1 MGQPAK
7 QDLPGPTGD
16 TPPRPRLA
24 RALRPLVR
32 LATIGVNLAV
42 IGALLILA
50 ACSSTPEDD
59 AKARSARS
67 EGVAAEYNQANVLP
81 PEQATVV
88 AYPDKEE
95 EIDDPLIGFNRA
107 MFAFND
113 VSYRYVMIP
122 IAKAYNHTLPQP
134 VRSGVSNFFA
144 NIKSPI
150 SIVNHLLQGE
160 GSKAGNTSLRF
171 LINTTVG
178 IVGIF
183 DPAEDWWE
191 IEEDNTGFA
200 DTLERHG
207 TGQGVFV
214 VLPFLGPSDLRGSTG
229 LVADYFLNPIPYL
242 TEQPD
247 TAIIMAT
254 DAMQNFSDKAEAYEK
269 IRAEAEDPYVFFR
282 NMYLQGKQRDKQF
295 PAIGTRKKGDSA
307 GRDDTEHTPREVAQ

>member
-1 MGQPAK
+1 MGQPAN
-7 QDLPGPTGD
+7 QDLPEPGDNTPT
-16 TPPRPRLA
+16 RAQVLRL
-24 RALRPLVR
+24 LSGVTKVGLGIVKV
-32 LATIGVNLAV
+32 GVNLVV
-42 IGALLILA
+42 IWALVALA
-50 ACSSTPEDD
+50 ACSSTPEE
-59 AKARSARS
+59 KAAPADNDKA
-67 EGVAAEYNQANVLP
+67 VAAHYNSANVLP

-88 AYPDKEE
+88 AYPDDEE
-95 EIDDPLIGFNRA
+95 EIDDPLMGFNRA

-122 IAKAYNHTLPQP
+122 VAKAYNHTLPQP

-150 SIVNHLLQGE
+150 SIINHLLQGE
-160 GSKAGNTSLRF
+160 GSKAGSTSLRF

-183 DPAEDWWE
+183 DPAKDWWA

-200 DTLERHG
+200 DTLEQHG
-207 TGQGVFV
+207 SGQGVFI

-229 LVADYFLNPIPYL
+229 LVADYLLNPIPYL

-247 TAIIMAT
+247 TTIIMAT
-254 DAMQNFSDKAEAYEK
+254 DAMQNFSDKAESYEK

-295 PAIGTRKKGDSA
+295 PAIGTRKTPADHTADGTRESA
-307 GRDDTEHTPREVAQ
+307 P